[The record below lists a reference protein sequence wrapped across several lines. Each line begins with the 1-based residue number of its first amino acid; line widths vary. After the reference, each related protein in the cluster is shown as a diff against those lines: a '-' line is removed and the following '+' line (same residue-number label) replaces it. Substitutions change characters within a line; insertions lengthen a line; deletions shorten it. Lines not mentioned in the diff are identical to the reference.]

1 MAHAGDS
8 PEAGERTGART
19 GSRARGGSGGRRL
32 PVLTESPGR
41 QAAASGGD
49 RGLAHRRAA
58 ALVRLHE
65 ALCFLQA
72 YPDDREILGR
82 VDGLLRDFPARIRR
96 LGPRAEARLQD
107 SGIAGSALEYPYGLP
122 LSRWLAARV
131 GAHAD
136 IGWAG
141 IPDTEKI
148 ADALDLL
155 VTPSE
160 SDAFSEGGF
169 TVRRWLEVARAGRR
183 LTDLQVLVE
192 AFDRA
197 PLDPGLRDWLY
208 ESLGVPVRVRL
219 AAPGVS
225 RTMAKRPVERPV
237 FQRVPLRRA
246 GVDVVR
252 EATRPLPSLRRA
264 SPALA
269 GELIETARVAMV
281 TRSREL
287 HAFSYPNVEDVLV
300 GEAGR
305 GLRVVLIGLQPPFRL
320 PFEGYYAFLAIRN
333 GVPVSY
339 GGGWCLFETLEFGFN
354 VFESFRQG
362 ESAWILGQALRAY
375 HQVFGMRTV
384 VVDPYQLGAGNPEA
398 LRSGAFYFYQHL
410 GFRPRTDAV
419 RRVLEEELG
428 RDRSRPAVPV
438 APLGAPAAGAGGGL
452 PHAARRQPRAGAP
465 SAGTRSGRAGD
476 AGRRA
481 ASRRGPRGRHARR
494 DAPGGPRPRGGAA
507 GRVDGRRA
515 PGVPPVGSRARAGAR
530 PRPVVT
536 GEPGATREDDSREGR
551 SGRGTLRAAASRSGA
566 PRPRARGARPPG
578 AAGIPSGSLLR
589 PVCRRRGGIPAAGG
603 QGDAGDDDQGA
614 DHVGPGHGLAEEE
627 PRHGQ
632 HLERDEVHA

>member
-1 MAHAGDS
+1 MAALAVVASQFS
-8 PEAGERTGART
+8 PKVRVAK
-19 GSRARGGSGGRRL
+19 RRL
-32 PVLTESPGR
+32 L
-41 QAAASGGD
+41 AAIA
-49 RGLAHRRAA
+49 ATPIAEPA

-65 ALCFLQA
+65 TLCFLQA

-82 VDGLLRDFPARIRR
+82 VDGLLRDFSARTRR
-96 LGPRAEARLQD
+96 LGPRGEARLQD
-107 SGIAGSALEYPYGLP
+107 SGIAGSILEYPYGLP
-122 LSRWLAARV
+122 LSRWLAARL
-131 GAHAD
+131 GIHAD

-141 IPDTEKI
+141 IPDAEKI
-148 ADALDLL
+148 ADALDLV

-197 PLDPGLRDWLY
+197 PLDPRLRDWLY
-208 ESLGVPVRVRL
+208 ESLGLPVRIRL

-237 FQRVPLRRA
+237 FQRTPLRRA

-264 SPALA
+264 SPAVA
-269 GELIETARVAMV
+269 EELIETARVAMV

-305 GLRVVLIGLQPPFRL
+305 GLRVVLIGLEPAFRL

-384 VVDPYQLGAGNPEA
+384 VVDPYQLGEGNPEA

-410 GFRPRTDAV
+410 GFRPRTEAV

-428 RDRSRPAVPV
+428 KIARDRRYRS
-438 APLGAPAAGAGGGL
+438 PLSMLRRLAREETCLTLPGGSPEPERRLRARDLAAL
-452 PHAARRQPRAGAP
+452 VTRDVARRHGGDREAATRDAIRRVTRALGLRRL
-465 SAGTRSGRAGD
+465 AGWTD
-476 AGRRA
+476 AERRA
-481 ASRRGPRGRHARR
+481 FRQWALVLAL
-494 DAPGGPRPRGGAA
+494 
-507 GRVDGRRA
+507 
-515 PGVPPVGSRARAGAR
+515 VPDLDRWSVASRARLVGMIRAKG
-530 PRPVVT
+530 
-536 GEPGATREDDSREGR
+536 
-551 SGRGTLRAAASRSGA
+551 GRGEGPYVRRLRGRAALGRALEALVRPAPPGSRQSRS
-566 PRPRARGARPPG
+566 
-578 AAGIPSGSLLR
+578 
-589 PVCRRRGGIPAAGG
+589 
-603 QGDAGDDDQGA
+603 
-614 DHVGPGHGLAEEE
+614 
-627 PRHGQ
+627 
-632 HLERDEVHA
+632 

>member
-1 MAHAGDS
+1 MAALAAVASRFS
-8 PEAGERTGART
+8 PEARVAK
-19 GSRARGGSGGRRL
+19 RRL
-32 PVLTESPGR
+32 L
-41 QAAASGGD
+41 AAIAASPI
-49 RGLAHRRAA
+49 AEPA
-58 ALVRLHE
+58 ALVGLHE

-82 VDGLLRDFPARIRR
+82 VDGLLRDFPVRIRR
-96 LGPRAEARLQD
+96 LGPRGEGRLQD
-107 SGIAGSALEYPYGLP
+107 SGIAGSILEYPFGLP
-122 LSRWLAARV
+122 LSRWLAARL

-141 IPDTEKI
+141 VPDTERI

-197 PLDPGLRDWLY
+197 RLDPGLRDWLY
-208 ESLGVPVRVRL
+208 ESLGLPVRVRL

-237 FQRVPLRRA
+237 FQRTPLRRA
-246 GVDVVR
+246 GFSVVR

-269 GELIETARVAMV
+269 AELIETARVAIV

-287 HAFSYPNVEDVLV
+287 HAFSYPNAEDVLV
-300 GEAGR
+300 GEVGR
-305 GLRVVLIGLQPPFRL
+305 GLRVVLIGLQPDFRL

-362 ESAWILGQALRAY
+362 ESAWILGQALRTY
-375 HQVFGMRTV
+375 HEVFRMRTV

-398 LRSGAFYFYQHL
+398 LRSGAFYFYLHL

-428 RDRSRPAVPV
+428 KIARDRRYRSPLSVLRQLSREEACLTLP
-438 APLGAPAAGAGGGL
+438 GGGPEPEGRL
-452 PHAARRQPRAGAP
+452 RARDLAALVTRNIARRHGGDREAATRDAMHRVTRALGVGRL
-465 SAGTRSGRAGD
+465 AGWTD
-476 AGRRA
+476 AERRA
-481 ASRRGPRGRHARR
+481 FRQWALVLALV
-494 DAPGGPRPRGGAA
+494 PGLDRWSA
-507 GRVDGRRA
+507 
-515 PGVPPVGSRARAGAR
+515 GSRARLVRMVRAKG
-530 PRPVVT
+530 
-536 GEPGATREDDSREGR
+536 
-551 SGRGTLRAAASRSGA
+551 GRGEGPYVRRLLGLAPLGRALEALVRPAPPGSR
-566 PRPRARGARPPG
+566 RAR
-578 AAGIPSGSLLR
+578 S
-589 PVCRRRGGIPAAGG
+589 
-603 QGDAGDDDQGA
+603 
-614 DHVGPGHGLAEEE
+614 
-627 PRHGQ
+627 
-632 HLERDEVHA
+632 

>member
-1 MAHAGDS
+1 MAALAAVASQFS
-8 PEAGERTGART
+8 PKARV
-19 GSRARGGSGGRRL
+19 AKRRL
-32 PVLTESPGR
+32 L
-41 QAAASGGD
+41 AAIAASPI
-49 RGLAHRRAA
+49 AEPA

-107 SGIAGSALEYPYGLP
+107 SGIAGSVLEYPYGLP
-122 LSRWLAARV
+122 LSRWLAARL

-208 ESLGVPVRVRL
+208 ESLGLPVRVRL

-287 HAFSYPNVEDVLV
+287 HAFSYPNAEDVLV

-305 GLRVVLIGLQPPFRL
+305 GLRVVLIGLQPAFRL

-419 RRVLEEELG
+419 RRILEEELG
-428 RDRSRPAVPV
+428 KIARDRRYRSPLSVLRRLAREEACLTLPGGSPEPERRLRARDLAALVTRDVARRHGGDREAATRDAMRRVARALGVGRLAGWTDAERRAFRQWALVLTLVPELDRWSPASRARLVRMIRAKGGRGEGPYVRRLLGL
-438 APLGAPAAGAGGGL
+438 APLGRALEALVRPAPPG
-452 PHAARRQPRAGAP
+452 
-465 SAGTRSGRAGD
+465 S
-476 AGRRA
+476 RRA
-481 ASRRGPRGRHARR
+481 
-494 DAPGGPRPRGGAA
+494 
-507 GRVDGRRA
+507 
-515 PGVPPVGSRARAGAR
+515 
-530 PRPVVT
+530 
-536 GEPGATREDDSREGR
+536 R
-551 SGRGTLRAAASRSGA
+551 S
-566 PRPRARGARPPG
+566 
-578 AAGIPSGSLLR
+578 
-589 PVCRRRGGIPAAGG
+589 
-603 QGDAGDDDQGA
+603 
-614 DHVGPGHGLAEEE
+614 
-627 PRHGQ
+627 
-632 HLERDEVHA
+632 

>member
-1 MAHAGDS
+1 MAALAAVASQFS
-8 PEAGERTGART
+8 PKARV
-19 GSRARGGSGGRRL
+19 AKRRL
-32 PVLTESPGR
+32 L
-41 QAAASGGD
+41 AAIAASPI
-49 RGLAHRRAA
+49 AEPA

-107 SGIAGSALEYPYGLP
+107 SGIAGSVLEYPYGLP
-122 LSRWLAARV
+122 LSRWLAARL

-208 ESLGVPVRVRL
+208 ESLGLPVRVRL

-252 EATRPLPSLRRA
+252 EATRPFPSLRRA

-287 HAFSYPNVEDVLV
+287 HAFSYPNAEDVLV

-305 GLRVVLIGLQPPFRL
+305 GLRVVLIGLQPAFRL

-410 GFRPRTDAV
+410 GFRPRTEAV

-428 RDRSRPAVPV
+428 KIARDRRYRS
-438 APLGAPAAGAGGGL
+438 PLSVLRRLAREEACLTLPGGSPEPERRLRARDLAAL
-452 PHAARRQPRAGAP
+452 VTRDVARRHGGDREAA
-465 SAGTRSGRAGD
+465 TRG
-476 AGRRA
+476 
-481 ASRRGPRGRHARR
+481 R
-494 DAPGGPRPRGGAA
+494 DAPGGPGPRGGAA
-507 GRVDGRRA
+507 RRVDGRRA
-515 PGVPPVGSRARAGAR
+515 PGFSPVGSRARRWCPTSTGGHRRAGR
-530 PRPVVT
+530 
-536 GEPGATREDDSREGR
+536 DS
-551 SGRGTLRAAASRSGA
+551 SG
-566 PRPRARGARPPG
+566 
-578 AAGIPSGSLLR
+578 
-589 PVCRRRGGIPAAGG
+589 
-603 QGDAGDDDQGA
+603 
-614 DHVGPGHGLAEEE
+614 
-627 PRHGQ
+627 
-632 HLERDEVHA
+632 

>member
-1 MAHAGDS
+1 MAALAAVASQFS
-8 PEAGERTGART
+8 PKAR
-19 GSRARGGSGGRRL
+19 AAKRRL
-32 PVLTESPGR
+32 L
-41 QAAASGGD
+41 AAIA
-49 RGLAHRRAA
+49 ATPIAEPA

-72 YPDDREILGR
+72 YPDDREVLGR
-82 VDGLLRDFPARIRR
+82 VDGLLRDFPARTRR
-96 LGPRAEARLQD
+96 LGPRGEARLHD
-107 SGIAGSALEYPYGLP
+107 SGIAGSILEYPYGLP
-122 LSRWLAARV
+122 LSRWLAARL
-131 GAHAD
+131 GSHAD

-141 IPDTEKI
+141 IPDTDRI

-197 PLDPGLRDWLY
+197 PLESGLRDWLY
-208 ESLGVPVRVRL
+208 ESLGLPVRVRL
-219 AAPGVS
+219 AVPEVS

-237 FQRVPLRRA
+237 FQRMPLRRA

-252 EATRPLPSLRRA
+252 EATRPLPLFHRA

-269 GELIETARVAMV
+269 GELIVTARVAMV

-305 GLRVVLIGLQPPFRL
+305 GLRVVLIGLQPAFRL

-375 HQVFGMRTV
+375 HRVFGMRTV

-410 GFRPRTDAV
+410 GFRPRTDRV

-428 RDRSRPAVPV
+428 KIARDRRYRSPLSVLRQLAREEACLTLPGGSPEPERRLRARDLAALVTRDVARRHGGDREAATRDAMRRVTRALGVGRLAGWTDAERRAFRQWALVIALVPDLDRWSPTSRVRLVRMIRAKGGRGEGPYVRRLLGL
-438 APLGAPAAGAGGGL
+438 APLGRALEALVRPAPPG
-452 PHAARRQPRAGAP
+452 
-465 SAGTRSGRAGD
+465 S
-476 AGRRA
+476 RRA
-481 ASRRGPRGRHARR
+481 R
-494 DAPGGPRPRGGAA
+494 
-507 GRVDGRRA
+507 
-515 PGVPPVGSRARAGAR
+515 
-530 PRPVVT
+530 
-536 GEPGATREDDSREGR
+536 
-551 SGRGTLRAAASRSGA
+551 
-566 PRPRARGARPPG
+566 
-578 AAGIPSGSLLR
+578 
-589 PVCRRRGGIPAAGG
+589 
-603 QGDAGDDDQGA
+603 
-614 DHVGPGHGLAEEE
+614 
-627 PRHGQ
+627 
-632 HLERDEVHA
+632 

>member
-1 MAHAGDS
+1 MAALAAVASQFS
-8 PEAGERTGART
+8 PKAR
-19 GSRARGGSGGRRL
+19 AAKRRL
-32 PVLTESPGR
+32 L
-41 QAAASGGD
+41 AAIA
-49 RGLAHRRAA
+49 ATPIAEPA

-72 YPDDREILGR
+72 YPDDREVLGR
-82 VDGLLRDFPARIRR
+82 VDGLLRDFPARTRR
-96 LGPRAEARLQD
+96 LGPRGEARLHD
-107 SGIAGSALEYPYGLP
+107 SGIAGSILEYPYGLP
-122 LSRWLAARV
+122 LSRWLAARL
-131 GAHAD
+131 GSHAE

-141 IPDTEKI
+141 IPDTDRI

-197 PLDPGLRDWLY
+197 PLESGLRDWLY
-208 ESLGVPVRVRL
+208 ESLGLPVRVRL
-219 AAPGVS
+219 AVPEVS

-237 FQRVPLRRA
+237 FQRMPLRRA

-252 EATRPLPSLRRA
+252 EATRPLLSLHRA

-300 GEAGR
+300 AEAGR
-305 GLRVVLIGLQPPFRL
+305 GLRVVLIGLQPAFRL

-339 GGGWCLFETLEFGFN
+339 GGGWCLLETLEFGFN

-375 HQVFGMRTV
+375 HRVFGMRTV

-398 LRSGAFYFYQHL
+398 LRSGAFYFYEHL
-410 GFRPRTDAV
+410 GFRPRTDRV

-428 RDRSRPAVPV
+428 KIARDRRYRSPLSVLRRLAREEACLTLPGGSPEPERRLRARDLAALVTRDVARRHGGDREAATRDAMRRVTRALGVGRLAGWTDAERRAFRQWALVVALVPDLDRWSPTSRARLVRMIRAKGGRGEGPYVRRLV
-438 APLGAPAAGAGGGL
+438 GLAPLGRALEALVRPAPPG
-452 PHAARRQPRAGAP
+452 
-465 SAGTRSGRAGD
+465 S
-476 AGRRA
+476 RRA
-481 ASRRGPRGRHARR
+481 
-494 DAPGGPRPRGGAA
+494 RP
-507 GRVDGRRA
+507 
-515 PGVPPVGSRARAGAR
+515 
-530 PRPVVT
+530 
-536 GEPGATREDDSREGR
+536 
-551 SGRGTLRAAASRSGA
+551 
-566 PRPRARGARPPG
+566 
-578 AAGIPSGSLLR
+578 
-589 PVCRRRGGIPAAGG
+589 
-603 QGDAGDDDQGA
+603 
-614 DHVGPGHGLAEEE
+614 
-627 PRHGQ
+627 
-632 HLERDEVHA
+632 

>member
-1 MAHAGDS
+1 VAALAAVASQFS
-8 PEAGERTGART
+8 PKAR
-19 GSRARGGSGGRRL
+19 AAKRRL
-32 PVLTESPGR
+32 L
-41 QAAASGGD
+41 AAIA
-49 RGLAHRRAA
+49 ATPIAEPA

-72 YPDDREILGR
+72 YPDDREVLGR
-82 VDGLLRDFPARIRR
+82 VDGLLRDFPARTRR
-96 LGPRAEARLQD
+96 LGPRGEARLHD
-107 SGIAGSALEYPYGLP
+107 SGIAGSILEYPYGLP
-122 LSRWLAARV
+122 LSRWLAARL
-131 GAHAD
+131 GSHAE

-141 IPDTEKI
+141 IPDTDRI

-197 PLDPGLRDWLY
+197 PLESGLRDWLY
-208 ESLGVPVRVRL
+208 ESLGLPVRVRL
-219 AAPGVS
+219 AVPGVS

-237 FQRVPLRRA
+237 FQRMPLRRA

-252 EATRPLPSLRRA
+252 EATRPLLSLHRA

-300 GEAGR
+300 AEAGR
-305 GLRVVLIGLQPPFRL
+305 GLRVVLIGLQPAFRL

-339 GGGWCLFETLEFGFN
+339 GGGWCLLETLEFGFN

-375 HQVFGMRTV
+375 HRVFGMRTV

-398 LRSGAFYFYQHL
+398 LRSGAFYFYEHL
-410 GFRPRTDAV
+410 GFRPRTDRV

-428 RDRSRPAVPV
+428 KIARDRRYRSPLSVLRRLAREEACLTLPGGSPEPERRLRARDLAALVTRDVARRHGGDREAATRDAMRRVTRALGVGRLTEWTDAERRAFRQWALVVALVPDLDRWSPTSRVRLVRMIRAKAGRGEGPYVRRLV
-438 APLGAPAAGAGGGL
+438 GLAPLGRALEALVRPAPPG
-452 PHAARRQPRAGAP
+452 
-465 SAGTRSGRAGD
+465 S
-476 AGRRA
+476 RRA
-481 ASRRGPRGRHARR
+481 
-494 DAPGGPRPRGGAA
+494 RP
-507 GRVDGRRA
+507 
-515 PGVPPVGSRARAGAR
+515 
-530 PRPVVT
+530 
-536 GEPGATREDDSREGR
+536 
-551 SGRGTLRAAASRSGA
+551 
-566 PRPRARGARPPG
+566 
-578 AAGIPSGSLLR
+578 
-589 PVCRRRGGIPAAGG
+589 
-603 QGDAGDDDQGA
+603 
-614 DHVGPGHGLAEEE
+614 
-627 PRHGQ
+627 
-632 HLERDEVHA
+632 

>member
-1 MAHAGDS
+1 VAALVAVAS
-8 PEAGERTGART
+8 QFSRKAR
-19 GSRARGGSGGRRL
+19 AAKRRL
-32 PVLTESPGR
+32 L
-41 QAAASGGD
+41 AAIA
-49 RGLAHRRAA
+49 ATPIAEPA

-96 LGPRAEARLQD
+96 LGPRGQARLHD
-107 SGIAGSALEYPYGLP
+107 SGIAGTTLEYPYGLP
-122 LSRWLAARV
+122 LSRWLAARL
-131 GAHAD
+131 GSRAG

-141 IPDTEKI
+141 IPDTEGI

-197 PLDPGLRDWLY
+197 PLDTGVRDWLY
-208 ESLGVPVRVRL
+208 ESLGLPVRVRL
-219 AAPGVS
+219 AVPDVS
-225 RTMAKRPVERPV
+225 RTMAKRPVEHPV
-237 FQRVPLRRA
+237 FQRMPLRRA

-252 EATRPLPSLRRA
+252 EATRPLPSLHRA

-305 GLRVVLIGLQPPFRL
+305 GLRVVLIGLQPAFRL

-375 HQVFGMRTV
+375 HRVFGMRTV

-410 GFRPRTDAV
+410 GFRPRTDRIRRLLEDELGKIARDRRYRSPLSVLRRLAREEACLTLPGGSPEPERRLRARDLAALVTRDVARRHRGDREAATRDAMRRVTRALGVGRLAGWTDAERRAFRQWALVVALVPDLERWSPASRARLVRTIRAKGGRGEGPYV
-419 RRVLEEELG
+419 RRLLG
-428 RDRSRPAVPV
+428 L
-438 APLGAPAAGAGGGL
+438 APLGRALEALVRLAPPG
-452 PHAARRQPRAGAP
+452 
-465 SAGTRSGRAGD
+465 S
-476 AGRRA
+476 RRA
-481 ASRRGPRGRHARR
+481 
-494 DAPGGPRPRGGAA
+494 RP
-507 GRVDGRRA
+507 
-515 PGVPPVGSRARAGAR
+515 
-530 PRPVVT
+530 
-536 GEPGATREDDSREGR
+536 
-551 SGRGTLRAAASRSGA
+551 
-566 PRPRARGARPPG
+566 
-578 AAGIPSGSLLR
+578 
-589 PVCRRRGGIPAAGG
+589 
-603 QGDAGDDDQGA
+603 
-614 DHVGPGHGLAEEE
+614 
-627 PRHGQ
+627 
-632 HLERDEVHA
+632 